1 MNAAEW
7 ISAALG
13 GARREG
19 RGWRCRCP
27 FHGGHRRV
35 VGDGREGRL
44 LVKCRGGGR
53 SVREIVAELSR
64 QGLVGDERPGDN
76 AGHMVDDRGN
86 ERHDGARLV
95 EIGRIRSTQLHRNQI
110 RCGQSRSSRVPI
122 VTRAVEARSVV
133 VATVVAGSAGAV
145 NQWPL
150 DDVISPIG
158 GEPVYDREESRSC
171 TDHETS
177 AGGTPRLRR

>member
-1 MNAAEW
+1 MPDECGRMDL
-7 ISAALG
+7 S

-19 RGWRCRCP
+19 RGWRRRCP

-44 LVKCRGGGR
+44 LVKCWGGGR
-53 SVREIVAELSR
+53 SVHEILAELSR

-86 ERHDGARLV
+86 GRHDGARLV

-110 RCGQSRSSRVPI
+110 Q
-122 VTRAVEARSVV
+122 
-133 VATVVAGSAGAV
+133 
-145 NQWPL
+145 
-150 DDVISPIG
+150 
-158 GEPVYDREESRSC
+158 SRSC
-171 TDHETS
+171 TDYETS